1 MDVRRLLTDT
11 CTITRVTADGP
22 PDGHGNPTETTTTA
36 TAKCW
41 LYRDTFTRTGGERQ
55 VQGDQQIE
63 EFTLILEASAFVDG
77 NDRVTVN
84 GVTFEVVGPP
94 WRAENPRTRV
104 IDHVEAVLRRV
115 I

>member
-41 LYRDTFTRTGGERQ
+41 LYQDRRSENQRA
-55 VQGDQQIE
+55 GDQQIE
-63 EFTLILEASAFVDG
+63 GWVLVLPATADVDG
-77 NDRVTVN
+77 NDRVAV
-84 GVTFEVVGPP
+84 GGRTFEVTGPP
-94 WRAENPRTRV
+94 WRAENPRTGAVSHIEASLSRV
-104 IDHVEAVLRRV
+104 V
-115 I
+115 